1 MEDSPRTSLSLALDE
16 EVQLRCAAFVQAEIE
31 GFTEEVAVR
40 SETAGDD
47 GSGDEGVSDNDDAT
61 PKKGSGKKGKK
72 TINGTKETRIT
83 GRLNLCVFSR
93 SSGQV
98 VTT

>member
-1 MEDSPRTSLSLALDE
+1 M
-16 EVQLRCAAFVQAEIE
+16 
-31 GFTEEVAVR
+31 R
-40 SETAGDD
+40 SETADDD
-47 GSGDEGVSDNDDAT
+47 GSGNEGVSDNDDAT

-72 TINGTKETRIT
+72 TINGTKETRTT
-83 GRLNLCVFSR
+83 GRFICVFSR